1 MCATLEL
8 KTQTKLKRTQEQ
20 PKLKFNA
27 LSCPHCSNL
36 LFDNLEQYEKNNE
49 IKSVSC
55 VNCDFTSK
63 RKGFRLLTLEE
74 IKNITASFRKQ

>member
-1 MCATLEL
+1 MCATLEIN
-8 KTQTKLKRTQEQ
+8 KTILNIQEQ
-20 PKLKFNA
+20 VKLKFNA
-27 LSCPHCSNL
+27 LSCPQCSNL
-36 LFDNLEQYEKNNE
+36 LFDNLEKYEKGNE

-74 IKNITASFRKQ
+74 IKDIATSLRK